1 MSLILPFEEW
11 PAADRDLWESLFT
24 EGDPLDD
31 EGPLVHLR
39 PTSRQ
44 TLLLRYGRW
53 LKWLTDEEP
62 DVLAHNPLDRP
73 TLEHLKGWLRALD
86 HTAPTTR
93 LMFVDGVLR
102 IMRAAAPEQDWSAQT
117 RLKSRLKHAAG
128 RGDPAR
134 KRGRVLSS
142 LHLLDAATMLAD
154 EARMWPEGGLWR
166 ATGLRD
172 AAMVALLA
180 LLPMRR
186 RSLAS
191 LHLEELILVTDER
204 IVIALTGDLTKT
216 GVPWEAD
223 VPPQSEPFLRA
234 YLAEARPVLADRGA
248 GDDPSLWLDRTGK
261 GMSENYIGSRIGGA
275 TLRMTG
281 VRVPPHF
288 FRDAA
293 ATTLTRISP
302 QAARL
307 IPSVLGHK
315 GPGTAEK
322 YYNHAQTIEA
332 GRDYAAL
339 VADRKK
345 KGR

>member
-1 MSLILPFEEW
+1 MSLVLPFDQW
-11 PAADRDLWESLFT
+11 PAADQALWESLFT

-39 PTSRQ
+39 QTSRDS
-44 TLLLRYGRW
+44 LLLRYGRW
-53 LKWLTDEEP
+53 LKWLLDEEP
-62 DVLAHNPLDRP
+62 DVLAHDPLDRP
-73 TLEHLKGWLRALD
+73 TLEHLKGWLRALE
-86 HTAPTTR
+86 HTAPMTQ

-180 LLPMRR
+180 LLPIRR

-191 LHLEELILVTDER
+191 LRLGESVLVTDDR
-204 IVIALTGDLTKT
+204 ITIALSGDLTKT
-216 GVPWEAD
+216 RVPWEAD
-223 VPPQSEPFLRA
+223 VPPQSARFLRA

-248 GDDPSLWLDRTGK
+248 GDDPSLWLDRTSK
-261 GMSENYIGSRIGGA
+261 GMSENYVGSRIGDQ
-275 TLRMTG
+275 TLRITG
-281 VRVPPHF
+281 VRVSPHF
-288 FRDAA
+288 FRDSA

-322 YYNHAQTIEA
+322 HYIHAQRIEA

-339 VADRKK
+339 IASR
-345 KGR
+345 KGRNR

>member
-1 MSLILPFEEW
+1 MSLILPFNQW
-11 PAADRDLWESLFT
+11 PAADQALWESLFI

-39 PTSRQ
+39 QTTRQ

-53 LKWLTDEEP
+53 LKWLGDTRP
-62 DVLAHNPLDRP
+62 DLLAHDPRDRP
-73 TLEHLKGWLRALD
+73 TLEHLKDWLRALE
-86 HTAPTTR
+86 HTAAMTR
-93 LMFVDGVLR
+93 LMFVDAVLR
-102 IMRAAAPEQDWSAQT
+102 IMTAAAPDRDWSAQT
-117 RLKSRLKHAAG
+117 QLKSRLKHVAG

-134 KRGRVLSS
+134 KRGRILSS
-142 LHLLDAATMLAD
+142 LQLLDAATMLAD
-154 EARMWPEGGLWR
+154 EARMWPEGAPYR

-172 AAMVALLA
+172 AAMVALLTF
-180 LLPMRR
+180 LPMRR
-186 RSLAS
+186 RSLTS
-191 LHLEELILVTDER
+191 LRLGESILVTDDR
-204 IVIALTGDLTKT
+204 ITIALSGDLTKT

-223 VPPQSEPFLRA
+223 VPPQSAPFLRA
-234 YLAEARPVLADRGA
+234 YLAEARPVLAGRGA
-248 GDDPSLWLDRTGK
+248 GDDDNLWLDQGGK
-261 GMSENYIGSRIGGA
+261 GMSYDYIGPRIGGA

-315 GPGTAEK
+315 GSGTAERH
-322 YYNHAQTIEA
+322 YNHAQTIEA
-332 GRDYAAL
+332 GRDYATLIAKSK
-339 VADRKK
+339 RKI
-345 KGR
+345 R